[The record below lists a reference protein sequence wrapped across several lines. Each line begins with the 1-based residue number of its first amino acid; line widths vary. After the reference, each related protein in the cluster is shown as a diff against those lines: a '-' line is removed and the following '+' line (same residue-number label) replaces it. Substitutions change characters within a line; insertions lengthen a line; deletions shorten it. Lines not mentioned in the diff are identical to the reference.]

1 MKSIIVIAIIVGIGA
16 LIAII
21 VGSYYIQNQTEFM
34 GMSDAKPWFG
44 LSCDEMIDFSGSNEH
59 HSMHESMH
67 MEFHQ
72 YYYDHCSET
81 ELGKP

>member
-1 MKSIIVIAIIVGIGA
+1 MKPVIIIAIAIGLGAIVTILGA
-16 LIAII
+16 D
-21 VGSYYIQNQTEFM
+21 YYIQNQTVGGE
-34 GMSDAKPWFG
+34 PWLG
-44 LSCDEMIDFSGSNEH
+44 LNCDEMLDFSASEEH
-59 HSMHESMH
+59 QDLTMDQH